1 MIIQPDRNRVFKAR
15 GYLVRSP
22 FQHVVDL
29 FLDREGEPLLNVEL
43 LEKPPG
49 RRIGEIDLSIQRESQ
64 DRIGECRKSDL
75 GHLASLQNLIRCDL
89 TVSSQFCRELIER
102 VSELSEF
109 ILGLHRNH
117 LVKLPFTQFFGD
129 RGQSLDWLEN
139 SSL

>member
-15 GYLVRSP
+15 GHIVRGP
-22 FQHVVDL
+22 FQNVADF
-29 FLDREGEPLLNVEL
+29 FLDREREPLLNVEL
-43 LEKPPG
+43 LEKLPG
-49 RRIGEIDLSIQRESQ
+49 RRIGEINLSIQRESQ
-64 DRIGECRKSDL
+64 DRIGERRKSNL
-75 GHLASLQNLIRCDL
+75 GHLASLQDLIRRDL
-89 TVSSQFCRELIER
+89 TVSPQFCCELIKR

-129 RGQSLDWLEN
+129 SGQSLDRLEN